1 MSRSQ
6 EPRERQERQTS
17 SSRPGLAQPTL
28 WLRRRV
34 VIDRLLAAIAAVLT
48 APLVAVL
55 ALVIRREDGGP
66 PLIRVPRTGRGGKSF
81 GMWKLR
87 SMRATAA
94 DGLAAGSNLTNG
106 ADDDRITAIG
116 RRLRSY
122 HLDELPQLWNVAA
135 GEMSLLGPRPETPEF
150 VNLREDRWR
159 EVLSVPPGIAGPTQL
174 IVSDWER
181 EVISASPDSGGYRN
195 AVLPS
200 KLAIDRW
207 YLEAA
212 SPATDL
218 LVAVTLLRRFL
229 PGTEAWTLRHR
240 VFADVAA
247 AAPAHAFLRARQAA
261 RNATRS
267 AQHVPAPTPS
277 WRRWRARLAHEL
289 DARVARSTPTDP
301 MLAVQPVAHDRV
313 WSAQLDGELV
323 LYDAAHELTHHLSS
337 EAAMVWLRCDGHATV
352 AAMADHLADEVG
364 VDREQM
370 LRDVVTVALQLMDAG
385 ALIDARTTNRAIA
398 NPVGPVGRRWHPRP
412 PPGDVPTID
421 SGAFLVRASG
431 FASSTFEA
439 LGYRFRVLADDV
451 HLGGAV
457 AAALAP
463 LETAEG
469 PAHDY
474 WIVGPGPGIGL
485 TQLYVDGDHLYTF
498 SSDEDLVGMVLWYVN
513 QHAVENT
520 SLLAVHAAAVEHDGE
535 VVVLTAVAG
544 AGKTTMAAALVAEG
558 FGYVTE
564 EVVAFDPASGA
575 IVPYPLP
582 FCLEPGSQPLFAHLA
597 PDPPADPHRVRG
609 DVWFVHPDEVRPGS
623 RSVGGTVT
631 TVVVPAY
638 RPGATEQFDALTP
651 AETLLHLLSGT
662 MNLDRIGYEGFV
674 RLVELAWSVPGY
686 RLEYGDLNAA
696 CQLVGRAA
704 VAQEPLA

>member
-1 MSRSQ
+1 
-6 EPRERQERQTS
+6 
-17 SSRPGLAQPTL
+17 
-28 WLRRRV
+28 
-34 VIDRLLAAIAAVLT
+34 
-48 APLVAVL
+48 
-55 ALVIRREDGGP
+55 
-66 PLIRVPRTGRGGKSF
+66 
-81 GMWKLR
+81 
-87 SMRATAA
+87 
-94 DGLAAGSNLTNG
+94 
-106 ADDDRITAIG
+106 
-116 RRLRSY
+116 
-122 HLDELPQLWNVAA
+122 
-135 GEMSLLGPRPETPEF
+135 
-150 VNLREDRWR
+150 
-159 EVLSVPPGIAGPTQL
+159 
-174 IVSDWER
+174 
-181 EVISASPDSGGYRN
+181 
-195 AVLPS
+195 
-200 KLAIDRW
+200 
-207 YLEAA
+207 
-212 SPATDL
+212 
-218 LVAVTLLRRFL
+218 
-229 PGTEAWTLRHR
+229 
-240 VFADVAA
+240 
-247 AAPAHAFLRARQAA
+247 
-261 RNATRS
+261 
-267 AQHVPAPTPS
+267 
-277 WRRWRARLAHEL
+277 
-289 DARVARSTPTDP
+289 